1 MPTISSNAKRVV
13 ESERLLAKGS
23 RDDEDDERRESQS
36 SRYSQRWKS
45 AARIVFG
52 GSLAIMAVFAVA
64 QTQSSSLSSNTLY
77 QRSMNI
83 YGSREAGAS
92 TATKRKDKINVL
104 PRTSIQTAQAELGY
118 ADVDTALL
126 GASERNMIEASIA
139 IEDIQRK
146 IKRLEKAKRQRA
158 LNIQDVDEYLE
169 DEVVPQESSSSNTDS
184 LKRFSGAGVVEDD
197 SSNSAEEE
205 EGREDV
211 AADAKK
217 TAAAVATAETEEARE
232 ERERQEAVDFLLTGK
247 KPDDDSTIEEQHI
260 ATTVPDKK
268 LEEELKEE
276 EKKAYEEVSL
286 EERVDDDMSSSSNTN
301 NDDMEEM
308 ALAFQKEMEKT
319 ALEDDDDESS
329 TAASTEEENKGE
341 ELKKEET
348 TTTTTPL
355 IGEAEEVV
363 VKEGETKETKF
374 KTSTTPLIEQTE
386 EYLNGFLSA
395 MNTKRSLT
403 DTEFSKLQ
411 ELLKFNSEKRGIE
424 FGQVPE
430 NKHELCPSS
439 ALYRGT
445 CECSTCALVLP
456 MPDMVGTS
464 LGKEIDSHAC
474 VARMNAQYIEVQN
487 HSDANKLAHPKD
499 YGSKTDFVFSNVVE
513 HTLLDLLE
521 NLNSTNGRKLNQS
534 VKHKFMHVPF
544 WRPSSAVFDF
554 LEEHNDWKI
563 VPQTV
568 TKETSDL
575 FKRMEGA
582 ENKQWS
588 SGFLAYVMLSRHY
601 CAKTTVYSYWK
612 REEDPSSVNYVT
624 NSKGGARK
632 MWNGHSFGGEHEF
645 IKNAALNHDY
655 GTRVRYLD
663 ALGSAI
669 KPTDGQV

>member
-1 MPTISSNAKRVV
+1 
-13 ESERLLAKGS
+13 
-23 RDDEDDERRESQS
+23 
-36 SRYSQRWKS
+36 
-45 AARIVFG
+45 
-52 GSLAIMAVFAVA
+52 
-64 QTQSSSLSSNTLY
+64 
-77 QRSMNI
+77 MNI

-169 DEVVPQESSSSNTDS
+169 DEVVPQELSSSNTDS

-341 ELKKEET
+341 ELKKEE